1 MNTLTKLYTPEE
13 VADLLQ
19 VSKNLVYELIASKE
33 IYAKKVGR
41 VYRIPAAAV
50 DYFTHNL
57 DYHHLV
63 INASKELGHL
73 HLPHVSHEE
82 IDTTPKGP
90 LD

>member
-1 MNTLTKLYTPEE
+1 MSDHSKLYTPEE
-13 VADLLQ
+13 VADLLK
-19 VSKNLVYELIASKE
+19 VSKNMVYELINNNE
-33 IYAKKVGR
+33 LYAKKVGR

-82 IDTTPKGP
+82 IDTSPKGP